1 MRKLIW
7 LFDVTILKTVIVV
20 WGKHRSLSSVCCYES
35 NDWTDILERF
45 LPKVPIS
52 WHISPL
58 SVIRTCCFLFSEL
71 DSGCVA
77 MGLCNACVPTLS
89 WPCMSTALAQLL
101 CNTYPEG
108 GMASGEAPK
117 WECVHTLGWR
127 PRRGLSQWG
136 KQANHIPEQPVTPN
150 GSEWGQQV
158 NFTQHRSCSNLTCS
172 VLTDGPHAISKVTI
186 LSILKIQEPGTCAN
200 DCGTLSSR
208 PYDKTQEDT
217 RIWSG
222 DPISNNSP
230 SVIGSPTL
238 WV

>member
-20 WGKHRSLSSVCCYES
+20 WGEAQEFVICLLLRKQWL
-35 NDWTDILERF
+35 DWYFREILAI
-45 LPKVPIS
+45 VPIS
-52 WHISPL
+52 WHVSPP
-58 SVIRTCCFLFSEL
+58 SVIRTHCFLFLEL

-77 MGLCNACVPTLS
+77 MGLCNAWVPTLS
-89 WPCMSTALAQLL
+89 WPCMSTALARLL

-108 GMASGEAPK
+108 GVASGEAPK
-117 WECVHTLGWR
+117 GECVHTLGWR
-127 PRRGLSQWG
+127 PWRGLPQWG
-136 KQANHIPEQPVTPN
+136 KQANYIPEQPVTPN
-150 GSEWGQQV
+150 ESECRQQV

-172 VLTDGPHAISKVTI
+172 VLTDGPHAI
-186 LSILKIQEPGTCAN
+186 SILKIQEPGTCAN

-217 RIWSG
+217 RIWSE
-222 DPISNNSP
+222 DPISNNPP